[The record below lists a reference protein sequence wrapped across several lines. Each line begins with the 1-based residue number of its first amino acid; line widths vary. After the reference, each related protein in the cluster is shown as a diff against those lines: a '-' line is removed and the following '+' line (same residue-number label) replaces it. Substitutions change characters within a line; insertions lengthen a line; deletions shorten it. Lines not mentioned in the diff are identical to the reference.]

1 MTAANTTVDPPD
13 DIGYPTDVSSPAAL
27 QFGMELARIASDNKS
42 SDVVVLDLRG
52 ISQVTD
58 FTVIATGTSNR
69 QMRAVVDAAI
79 EYGKKVGQRP
89 YGCAGYESASWIVID
104 YVDVVFHVFIQ
115 SFREYYDLELLWG
128 DAPQIAWA
136 KSESA

>member
-1 MTAANTTVDPPD
+1 
-13 DIGYPTDVSSPAAL
+13 
-27 QFGMELARIASDNKS
+27 MELARIAFDHKS
-42 SDVVVLDLRG
+42 GDVLVLDLRG

-69 QMRAVVDAAI
+69 QMRAVVDAVI

-104 YVDVVFHVFIQ
+104 YVDVVFHVFVR

-128 DAPQIAWA
+128 DAPRIAWA